1 MIEFRDALARIVN
14 GGELTRDEA
23 ESIMRRVMEGEATPA
38 QLGALLAALST
49 RGESVD
55 EITGFAAALRAF
67 AVPVRVT
74 DDAID
79 TCGTG
84 GDAAG
89 TFNISTV
96 AAIVCA
102 AAGVPVAKHGNRA
115 ASSACGSADVLEA
128 LGVRIDLGPDE
139 VARCVADVGV
149 GFMFAPRYHPAMKH
163 AIPVRRELGVR
174 TVFNILGPLANPA
187 RVRRQLLGVATP
199 RLAERVARV
208 LGALG
213 ADRIL
218 VAHGED
224 GLDEISPCGPTRLYE
239 FAQGAVRE
247 SVIRPEDVGL
257 RSVSRAEIAGGDAA
271 VNRDIAERV
280 VAGEDGAP
288 RTAVLLNAGAAVY
301 VGGKA
306 RSIRD
311 GVELAARAIDSG
323 AARTTLER
331 FVERSQALAQAA
343 IA

>member
-1 MIEFRDALARIVN
+1 MEFRDALARIVS
-14 GGELTRDEA
+14 GGELTREEA

-38 QLGALLAALST
+38 QLGALLGALAT

-55 EITGFAAALRAF
+55 ELAGFAAALRAF
-67 AVPVRVT
+67 AVPVHVR
-74 DDAID
+74 DGAID

-96 AAIVCA
+96 SAIVCA

-149 GFMFAPRYHPAMKH
+149 GFMFAPRFHPAMKH
-163 AIPVRRELGVR
+163 AAPVRRELGVR

-199 RLAERVARV
+199 RLGERVARV

-213 ADRIL
+213 ADHVV

-224 GLDEISPCGPTRLYE
+224 GLDEISPCGPTRLHE
-239 FAQGAVRE
+239 LVDGSLRE
-247 SVIRPEDVGL
+247 STLRPEDVGL
-257 RSVSRAEIAGGDAA
+257 RSVRRVEIAGGDAA
-271 VNRDIAERV
+271 RNREIAERV
-280 VAGEDGAP
+280 LGGEDGAP
-288 RTAVLLNAGAAVY
+288 RTAVLLNAGAALY
-301 VGGKA
+301 VAAKA
-306 RSIRD
+306 NRIAD
-311 GVELAARAIDSG
+311 GVELAAHAIDSG
-323 AARTTLER
+323 AAHRTLTR
-331 FVERSQALAQAA
+331 FVERSQALAQATPA
-343 IA
+343 